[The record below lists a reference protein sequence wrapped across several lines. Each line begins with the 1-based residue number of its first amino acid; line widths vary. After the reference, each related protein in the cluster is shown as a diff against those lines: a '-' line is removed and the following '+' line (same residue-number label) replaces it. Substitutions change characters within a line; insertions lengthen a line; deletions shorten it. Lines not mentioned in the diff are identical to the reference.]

1 MTTSTATIDLP
12 TASAPPVAVRR
23 VTSGLLSAWGLAT
36 TDVDDV
42 VLVVHEIFIN
52 AVEHAAGEANLELQL
67 THADD
72 RLWASVADGSSIH
85 PIIQELDHRAD
96 RGRGMQLVAAICAR
110 WGVDD
115 HHGGK
120 RVWVQ
125 INLGRAADQL
135 AEPMTR

>member
-12 TASAPPVAVRR
+12 PASAPPVAVRR
-23 VTSGLLSAWGLAT
+23 ITGGLLSAWGLAS
-36 TDVDDV
+36 TDVDDA
-42 VLVVHEIFIN
+42 VLVVHEIFVN
-52 AVEHAAGEANLELQL
+52 AVEHAAGVANLELQL
-67 THADD
+67 THADE

-85 PIIQELDHRAD
+85 PIVQELDHGAD
-96 RGRGMQLVAAICAR
+96 RGRGLQLVAAICER

-125 INLGRAADQL
+125 INLGRAADQP
-135 AEPMTR
+135 AERMTR